1 LFLKFNNIKM
11 SSQLISSDQAP
22 EPVGAYPHARKVGN
36 LLFLSGVGPRQK
48 GSKEI
53 PGVTLDSTGAIAAY
67 DIEVQCHSVFKNV
80 KLILEA
86 SGSRWEDLIDVTVYL
101 TNMKRDFPI
110 FNKIYASYFPNKDTQ
125 PCRTTVEVNALPTP
139 IAIELKCIATIN

>member
-1 LFLKFNNIKM
+1 M

-53 PGVTLDSTGAIAAY
+53 PGVTLDATGAIAAY
-67 DIEVQCHSVFKNV
+67 DIEVQCHFVFKNV

-110 FNKIYASYFPNKDTQ
+110 FNKIYASYFPDKATQ
-125 PCRTTVEVNALPTP
+125 PCRTTVEINALPTP
-139 IAIELKCIATIN
+139 IAIELKCIAIAG

>member
-1 LFLKFNNIKM
+1 M
-11 SSQLISSDQAP
+11 SSHLISSDQAP

-53 PGVTLDSTGAIAAY
+53 PGVTLDATGAIAAY
-67 DIEVQCHSVFKNV
+67 DIEIQCHSVFKNV

-86 SGSRWEDLIDVTVYL
+86 SGSGWEDLIDVTVYL

-110 FNKIYASYFPNKDTQ
+110 FNKIYASYFPEKETQ
-125 PCRTTVEVNALPTP
+125 PCRTTVEINALPTP
-139 IAIELKCIATIN
+139 IAIELKCIAIAG